1 MLRFNTIGVFLQIV
15 IWLILASN
23 KYNMVKSMENFIK
36 ISGHINNLIVCF
48 GSFFNDDSMSRNE
61 CQKLAAQSSLLHCQL
76 IYEKDLNI
84 YDRHINL
91 AKQIHKIMRE
101 KIKSQEIVNDIIFC
115 GASDLPWEE
124 ASTVLRD
131 LYGIDMHS
139 KEIYAFYYLEEIN
152 NMLYIDSPLPS
163 RNSVSF

>member
-1 MLRFNTIGVFLQIV
+1 
-15 IWLILASN
+15 
-23 KYNMVKSMENFIK
+23 MENFIK
-36 ISGHINNLIVCF
+36 ISGHTNNLIVCF

-61 CQKLAAQSSLLHCQL
+61 CLKLAAQSSLLHRKL
-76 IYEKDLNI
+76 IYEKDLGF

-91 AKQIHKIMRE
+91 AKQIYKIMRG

-124 ASTVLRD
+124 TSSVLRD

-163 RNSVSF
+163 RDSVCF

>member
-1 MLRFNTIGVFLQIV
+1 
-15 IWLILASN
+15 
-23 KYNMVKSMENFIK
+23 MENFIK
-36 ISGHINNLIVCF
+36 VSGHINNLIVCF

-61 CQKLAAQSSLLHCQL
+61 CLKLAAQSSLLHRQL
-76 IYEKDLNI
+76 IYEKDLNF
-84 YDRHINL
+84 YDKHIVL
-91 AKQIHKIMRE
+91 AKQIYKIMLE
-101 KIKSQEIVNDIIFC
+101 KVKSQEIVNDIIFC

-124 ASTVLRD
+124 TSSVLRD

-163 RNSVSF
+163 RNSVCL